1 MSSKIR
7 NVALLLPAFVLATGL
22 ASAQPGVKVSAVNS
36 TGSVTTTTLTNDSSS
51 GPTAKAPAVDA
62 NGLAKYWD
70 GLGTGGA
77 STNYFSVPPYITAPP
92 NPQIAVGPD
101 DILTIVNRTISRF
114 PNPNAA
120 GNTGVANPYNNPPS
134 EYVWLDAWIGI
145 PTLGPILCPSGTG
158 SNTTCVIDN
167 ASIRYDQLQ
176 GRFVVLFTVTDVP
189 AHRSNFVL
197 IVSRFSQF
205 TKCAANVPTC
215 VPNGASSP
223 LFTPPVIAPIV
234 GGTQTGGVN
243 GSNWV
248 MYTIPINLSYT
259 LAPTAAGNGVVG
271 VTTTVATGGGT
282 ASNVTATDC
291 GTVGGPGLPLTN
303 GAGGTNRSC
312 TNYYPTSARMGL
324 DNDNILLT
332 AAVLDSAFSTNEGN
346 FPSVAGQN
354 QGPYAGTRVV
364 SIAKMVVYNGTALT
378 FNQPPACTGNSP
390 SDCMAVNLADNVV
403 TGTITTR
410 AGCAAGTTPP
420 TVLLDCSPT
429 PQVIPGAVP
438 PARTL
443 TNPLP
448 AVFFEPGIL
457 RGRALASFDS
467 QVAPLGNATAG
478 VITPVSYLV
487 GSTISDNFGN
497 TLSATG
503 VPILVQPIVYSC
515 PGVAIFPGPAGVAF
529 CGVGG
534 AGQVPDL
541 PLLGVLKTNVQSL
554 SSVGDPAPVGQGF
567 SAAQLTTNPLNT
579 PVQSTA
585 NSRLFVGDS
594 RPEQVIFREGL
605 LYTARTIRPQDW
617 GPANA
622 LGSAT
627 VMYDLIKTCA
637 TAANLPNCGG
647 FSITGALF
655 GNPALALET
664 EWFNGLNVPDPAGN
678 ITGFG
683 FYQPMFDVPAD
694 VITSGPV
701 SPINLLPWFD
711 KLFVGMTTG
720 GTSNVAN
727 TFSKNFPSLWDFR
740 PGDDAFDTAQPYLD
754 PYTGTVINQVPCGQD
769 VTVLATVTKNS
780 ATVVV
785 NDTTGLAVGM
795 FLTSTSVATFPAT
808 ITAINTSTNTITLSS
823 AYNGNSSTLPLT
835 TSLKFTRIQP
845 GVTTTATLTIA
856 AASLPAAA
864 PGNVITVGSATGLL
878 IGQTISAAGATTNKT
893 ATTVTGNTSIL
904 LNNTTSVGV
913 GETVAGTTFTA
924 SVQTIAGSNVITVP
938 TTTQVAV
945 GEGVSG
951 TGIPANT
958 TITAI
963 SVNPDA
969 TLQVTLSAAATAS
982 TGSNATVSLTFSAAN
997 AFPANTFVTAPPDI
1011 SNRVT
1016 VSAAPT
1022 IGSFVGVNPLT
1033 LLPISNGIP
1042 VVFTATNFFAAGTT
1056 ITNINGT
1063 TVTLSSNAIAPAGT
1077 GIAAGTV
1084 LNNLPIT
1091 FVTSGTAASVTCP
1104 MIPFSARG
1112 GASTDPND
1120 GSMWLFGEF
1129 AKNRLSTIP
1138 GPGQW
1143 GTSVANYPLSLPAVD
1158 PYNNDNTYFQ
1168 DVQPGNVFFT
1178 WIQIAKNLGIAVPS
1192 ATGPCT
1198 VNNGGTPLQNPPVA
1212 GTTPS
1217 PSPSTLVCP
1226 YFNPTAT
1233 VTRAEMAYWVVRS
1246 QMDETQVTAYLNAT
1260 GGDPTGAGGLAGAGS
1275 FSDYPSV
1282 TNPFLASAVTT
1293 NQLIRY
1299 IEVMYRRGYTKGCA
1313 STDDPLRRYCPNDL
1327 VTRAQM
1333 SVFLIRA
1340 KMNNVFPTTLSGTP
1354 VTGPYGDNFGLFQI
1368 APSYFSD
1375 VTSGATDPYKDYY
1388 IYVQKMRELRITNG
1402 TSGSLFSPGNN
1413 LTRQEIATFVVRAF
1427 FL

>member
-7 NVALLLPAFVLATGL
+7 NVALLLPALVLATGL
-22 ASAQPGVKVSAVNS
+22 ANAQGVKTS
-36 TGSVTTTTLTNDSSS
+36 TGQQSTVT
-51 GPTAKAPAVDA
+51 PKAPAVDA

-120 GNTGVANPYNNPPS
+120 GNTGVANPYNNPPT

-271 VTTTVATGGGT
+271 VSSTVSTGGGSTTVVT
-282 ASNVTATDC
+282 ASDC
-291 GTVGGPGLPLTN
+291 GTNGGPALPLTG

-332 AAVLDSAFSTNEGN
+332 ASVLDSAFSTNEGN

-354 QGPYAGTRVV
+354 QGPYAGTRAV
-364 SIAKMVVYNGTALT
+364 SIAKLVVYNGTALT
-378 FNQPPACTGNSP
+378 FNQPPACTGNTP
-390 SDCMAVNLADNVV
+390 IDCMAVNLADNVV

-410 AGCAAGTTPP
+410 AGCATSVAPP
-420 TVLLDCSPT
+420 AVPANCSPT
-429 PQVIPGAVP
+429 PQVAGNTA
-438 PARTL
+438 
-443 TNPLP
+443 LP
-448 AVFFEPGIL
+448 AVFFEPDNL

-467 QVAPLGNATAG
+467 QVSPLGNATAG
-478 VITPVSYLV
+478 VITPVDYLV
-487 GSTISDNFGN
+487 GTQIADNYTGAFVNDGSTGN
-497 TLSATG
+497 RYF
-503 VPILVQPIVYSC
+503 IYPIVYSC

-541 PLLGVLKTNVQSL
+541 PVLGTIRTNVTTLAPVS
-554 SSVGDPAPVGQGF
+554 DPAPVGQGF
-567 SAAQLTTNPLNT
+567 SATQMTTNPLNT
-579 PVQSTA
+579 PVSPTT
-585 NSRLFVGDS
+585 NNRLFVGDS

-605 LYTARTIRPQDW
+605 LYVARTVRLSDTNSA
-617 GPANA
+617 GFTA
-622 LGSAT
+622 LGTST
-627 VMYDLIKTCA
+627 VLYDLIKTCA
-637 TAANLPNCGG
+637 TAANQPNCGG
-647 FSITGALF
+647 YSITGTTF

-664 EWFNGLNVPDPAGN
+664 EWFNGTNVPDPTGN
-678 ITGFG
+678 VTGFG
-683 FYQPMFDVPAD
+683 FYQPMFESPAD
-694 VITSGPV
+694 VISSGPV
-701 SPINLLPWFD
+701 SPISLLPWFD

-740 PGDDAFDTAQPYLD
+740 PGDDAFDTVTPYLD
-754 PYTGTVINQVPCGQD
+754 PYTGTVVTTVPCG
-769 VTVLATVTKNS
+769 VNLTVLATVTRNS
-780 ATVVV
+780 TSVVV
-785 NDTTGLAVGM
+785 NDTTALAVGM
-795 FLTSTSVATFPAT
+795 FLTSTNVATFPAT
-808 ITAINTSTNTITLSS
+808 ITAINTATNTITLSS
-823 AYNGNSSTLPLT
+823 AWNAASSTLPLS
-835 TSLKFTRIQP
+835 TSLTFTRIQP
-845 GVTTTATLTIA
+845 GVTTTANLTIA

-864 PGNVITVGSATGLL
+864 PGNVITVASATGLL
-878 IGQTISAAGATTNKT
+878 IGQSITTAGATTNKT

-904 LNNTTSVGV
+904 LNSTSSVGV
-913 GETVAGTTFTA
+913 GEIVTGNTTTVN
-924 SVQTIAGSNVITVP
+924 VQTTAGSAIVTVP

-945 GEGVSG
+945 GEGVTG
-951 TGIPANT
+951 TGIPVGA

-963 SVNPDA
+963 AVNPDA
-969 TLQVTLSAAATAS
+969 TLQVTLSAAATA
-982 TGSNATVSLTFSAAN
+982 TTAVNATVQLTLSAAT
-997 AFPANTFVTAPPDI
+997 AFAANTFVATPPDV

-1022 IGSFVGVNPLT
+1022 ITSFVGTNPLT
-1033 LLPISNGIP
+1033 GLPISNGIP
-1042 VVFTATNFFAAGTT
+1042 VTFTAGNFFAAGTT

-1063 TVTLSSNAIAPAGT
+1063 TVTLSSNAISPPLLAPP
-1077 GIAAGTV
+1077 IAAGTV
-1084 LNNLPIT
+1084 LNNLPLT
-1091 FVTSGTAASVTCP
+1091 FVTAGSAAQTTCP
-1104 MIPFSARG
+1104 MIQFSARG

-1120 GSMWLFGEF
+1120 GSLWLFGEF

-1143 GTSVANYPLSLPAVD
+1143 GTSVANYALSLPAVD

-1212 GTTPS
+1212 GTTPN
-1217 PSPSTLVCP
+1217 PSPSALVCP

-1246 QMDETQVTAYLNAT
+1246 QMDEPQVTAYLNAT
-1260 GGDPTGAGGLAGAGS
+1260 GGDPTVGGLANQGS
-1275 FSDYPSV
+1275 FADYPSV

-1299 IEVMYRRGYTKGCA
+1299 IEVMYRRGYTKGCS

-1368 APSYFSD
+1368 TPSYFSD